1 MPARRDIDPADIP
14 ALLRHV
20 SLIHKLDGQFHFRLV
35 GSAAG
40 EHCGRD
46 LTGDVVG
53 SHAGNAPETVA
64 AAQAVCERV
73 FATARPVFATG
84 LYETRPGTIHNH
96 SVLFLP
102 LSDDGTHV
110 NMIIF
115 IRIVC
120 FFGVDASLNRLKG
133 ARLKIVEVFD
143 VGGAADLERRCL
155 DWKLG
160 SR

>member
-1 MPARRDIDPADIP
+1 
-14 ALLRHV
+14 V

-35 GSAAG
+35 GSAAV
-40 EHCGRD
+40 EQFGRE

-53 SHAGNAPETVA
+53 LHGGNSPETVA
-64 AAQAVCERV
+64 AAQAICERV

-84 LYETRPGTIHNH
+84 VYETRLGSIHNH

-102 LSDDGTHV
+102 LSDDGMHV

-115 IRIVC
+115 IRIL
-120 FFGVDASLNRLKG
+120 FFDFRESLDSLKG
-133 ARLKIVEVFD
+133 ARLKIGEAFNVSD
-143 VGGAADLERRCL
+143 AADLERRCL

-160 SR
+160 IR

>member
-40 EHCGRD
+40 EHFGRD

-64 AAQAVCERV
+64 ALQAICERV

-84 LYETRPGTIHNH
+84 LYETKPGTIHNH

-115 IRIVC
+115 MRLV
-120 FFGVDASLNRLKG
+120 FFDFHESLDSLKG
-133 ARLKIVEVFD
+133 ARLKIGEVFN
-143 VGGAADLERRCL
+143 VGDAADLERRCL
-155 DWKLG
+155 DWRLG